1 MSPRL
6 SLRRGPTRVGD
17 AVYVGAVWTNG
28 EPILVAD
35 AADAGAW
42 RGSERFD
49 DVLAAFEGRNEDTA
63 PIEGI
68 GYALQL
74 GFDDGTLDVFR
85 LDDGRVLLVGVM
97 FGSSDDWPAFVRSAL
112 AAERGPVG
120 TLDVRS
126 GRVALVSSAADWEDV
141 GKVAANPR
149 RAAPKRRHP
158 ADDALLLDCAAGPHQ
173 LLYTFLEQSEFGLQ
187 TWLLA

>member
-1 MSPRL
+1 MRQLLEGEKIEIDLPR
-6 SLRRGPTRVGD
+6 
-17 AVYVGAVWTNG
+17 GAVWIL
-28 EPILVAD
+28 EPGIYDV
-35 AADAGAW
+35 DAG
-42 RGSERFD
+42 GGDQPERIA
-49 DVLAAFEGRNEDTA
+49 VFEGSARF
-63 PIEGI
+63 I
-68 GYALQL
+68 G
-74 GFDDGTLDVFR
+74 
-85 LDDGRVLLVGVM
+85 
-97 FGSSDDWPAFVRSAL
+97 
-112 AAERGPVG
+112 G